1 MKNKIL
7 TLFIVFFSLT
17 ACSQENKPT
26 NTPNNMEITA
36 NNIVEKIASQVK
48 HYPQEPYYY
57 IYIENSFCIYEILVN
72 DVPVVKNF
80 EYGEYATPF
89 TLIEPFEVQL
99 YEIQLFKI

>member
-1 MKNKIL
+1 
-7 TLFIVFFSLT
+7 
-17 ACSQENKPT
+17 
-26 NTPNNMEITA
+26 MEITA

-57 IYIENSFCIYEILVN
+57 IYIENSLCIYEILVN